1 MAIIFAGGAALL
13 GAATAVGHSL
23 LSERLFL
30 GPLNQDDHFRKLF
43 RPPARA
49 VMRVV
54 FHLPSVTWAILGLA
68 VVAARLSGGN
78 GLLSAVAGAIF
89 VLSGVGNLA
98 ALRTPHFGGL
108 MLLAAAG
115 LTFADWAYHR

>member
-1 MAIIFAGGAALL
+1 MAMICAGGAALL

-30 GPLNQDDHFRKLF
+30 GPLNKDEHFRKLF
-43 RPPARA
+43 RPRARA

-54 FHLPSVTWAILGLA
+54 FHRPSVTWTIVGLA

-78 GLLSAVAGAIF
+78 ALLSAVAGAIF
-89 VLSGVGNLA
+89 LISGLGNLA
-98 ALRTPHFGGL
+98 ALRKAHFGGL

-115 LTFADWAYHR
+115 MTFADWAHHS